1 MININ
6 MYEVYENWRSGLGK
20 FKWSF
25 VSTPFASS
33 KHMVKN
39 LILDDDLKKKTIDDI
54 LDDFSKDL
62 IVNQKEDEIII
73 FDFDGGRSLDLAF
86 NLNKEYMIN
95 PILIFAHIFHSNGIV
110 GSKDMLNKLIKYSYG
125 LKNESSKYGIF
136 LDYDRFSDREYNP
149 REYFNNQ
156 YRLTEEEMPYIED
169 FIRAGIDKVIVI
181 SKAPIKID
189 IKEYIDYIKSSELK
203 LEVHLIE

>member
-20 FKWSF
+20 FKWSL

-54 LDDFSKDL
+54 LDNFSKDL

-73 FDFDGGRSLDLAF
+73 FDFDGERSLDLAF

-110 GSKDMLNKLIKYSYG
+110 GSKHMLNKLIKYSYG

>member
-20 FKWSF
+20 FKWSL

-33 KHMVKN
+33 KHIVKD

-73 FDFDGGRSLDLAF
+73 FDFDGERSLDLAF

-95 PILIFAHIFHSNGIV
+95 PILIFAHIVHSNGIV

-136 LDYDRFSDREYNP
+136 LDYNRFSSKEYNP

-156 YRLTEEEMPYIED
+156 YRLTDEEMPYIED
-169 FIRAGIDKVIVI
+169 FIKAGIDKVIVI

>member
-20 FKWSF
+20 FKWSL

-33 KHMVKN
+33 KHIVKD
-39 LILDDDLKKKTIDDI
+39 LILDDYLKKKTIDDI

-73 FDFDGGRSLDLAF
+73 FDFDGERSLDLAF

-95 PILIFAHIFHSNGIV
+95 PILIFAHIFHLNGIV

-125 LKNESSKYGIF
+125 LKNENSKYGIF
-136 LDYDRFSDREYNP
+136 LDYNRFSSKEYNP
-149 REYFNNQ
+149 RECFNNQ

-169 FIRAGIDKVIVI
+169 FIKAGIDKVIVI

>member
-20 FKWSF
+20 FKWSL

-33 KHMVKN
+33 KHMVKD

-73 FDFDGGRSLDLAF
+73 FDFDEGRSLDLAF

>member
-1 MININ
+1 

-20 FKWSF
+20 FKWNLI
-25 VSTPFASS
+25 STPFASS
-33 KHMVKN
+33 KHIVKD
-39 LILDDDLKKKTIDDI
+39 LIFDDDLKKKTIDDI
-54 LDDFSKDL
+54 LDDCSKDL

-73 FDFDGGRSLDLAF
+73 FDFDGERSLDLAF

-110 GSKDMLNKLIKYSYG
+110 GTKDMLNKLIKYSYG

-136 LDYDRFSDREYNP
+136 LDYDRFRDKEYNS

-169 FIRAGIDKVIVI
+169 FIKAGIDKVTVI
-181 SKAPIKID
+181 CQAPIKID

-203 LEVHLIE
+203 LEVHLID

>member
-20 FKWSF
+20 FKWSLI
-25 VSTPFASS
+25 STPFASS

>member
-20 FKWSF
+20 FKWSL

-33 KHMVKN
+33 KHIVKD

-73 FDFDGGRSLDLAF
+73 FDFDGERSLDLAF

-125 LKNESSKYGIF
+125 LKNENSKYGIF

>member
-20 FKWSF
+20 FKWSLI
-25 VSTPFASS
+25 STPFASS
-33 KHMVKN
+33 KHIVKD

-73 FDFDGGRSLDLAF
+73 FDFDGERSLDLAF

-95 PILIFAHIFHSNGIV
+95 PILIFAHIFHSNGVV

-136 LDYDRFSDREYNP
+136 LDYDRFSDREYNQ

-169 FIRAGIDKVIVI
+169 FIKAGIDKVIVI

>member
-20 FKWSF
+20 FKWSL

-73 FDFDGGRSLDLAF
+73 FDFDEGRSLDLAF

>member
-20 FKWSF
+20 FKWSL

-33 KHMVKN
+33 KHIVKD
-39 LILDDDLKKKTIDDI
+39 LILDDLKKKTIDDI

-73 FDFDGGRSLDLAF
+73 FDFDGERSLDLAF
-86 NLNKEYMIN
+86 NLNNEYMIN

-125 LKNESSKYGIF
+125 LKNENSKYGIF
-136 LDYDRFSDREYNP
+136 LDYNRFSSKEYNP

-169 FIRAGIDKVIVI
+169 FIKAGIDKVIVI

>member
-20 FKWSF
+20 FKRSL

-73 FDFDGGRSLDLAF
+73 FDFDGERSLDLAF

>member
-1 MININ
+1 

-20 FKWSF
+20 FKWSL

-54 LDDFSKDL
+54 LDDFSKNL

-73 FDFDGGRSLDLAF
+73 FDFDGERSLDLAF

-125 LKNESSKYGIF
+125 LKNESCKYGIF
-136 LDYDRFSDREYNP
+136 LDYDRFSSKEYNP

-169 FIRAGIDKVIVI
+169 FIKAGIDKVIVI

>member
-20 FKWSF
+20 FKWSL

-86 NLNKEYMIN
+86 NLNKEYSIN

-169 FIRAGIDKVIVI
+169 FIRAGIDKVTVI
-181 SKAPIKID
+181 SQGPIKID
-189 IKEYIDYIKSSELK
+189 INEYIDYIKSSELK

>member
-20 FKWSF
+20 FKWSL

-54 LDDFSKDL
+54 LDNFSKDL

>member
-20 FKWSF
+20 FKWSLI
-25 VSTPFASS
+25 STPFASS
-33 KHMVKN
+33 KHIVKE
-39 LILDDDLKKKTIDDI
+39 LIFDDDLKKKTVDDI

-62 IVNQKEDEIII
+62 IASQKEDEIII
-73 FDFDGGRSLDLAF
+73 FDFDGERSLDLAF
-86 NLNKEYMIN
+86 NLNKEFIIN
-95 PILIFAHIFHSNGIV
+95 PILIFAHIFHLNGIV
-110 GSKDMLNKLIKYSYG
+110 GTKDMLNKLIKYSYG

-136 LDYDRFSDREYNP
+136 LDYDRFSNKEYNP
-149 REYFNNQ
+149 REFFNNQ

-169 FIRAGIDKVIVI
+169 FIKAGIDKVTVI
-181 SKAPIKID
+181 SQAPIKID

>member
-1 MININ
+1 

-20 FKWSF
+20 FKWSLI
-25 VSTPFASS
+25 STPFASS
-33 KHMVKN
+33 KHIVKD

-73 FDFDGGRSLDLAF
+73 FDFDGERSLDLAF

-95 PILIFAHIFHSNGIV
+95 PILIFAHIFHSNGVV

-136 LDYDRFSDREYNP
+136 LDYDRFSDREYNQ

-169 FIRAGIDKVIVI
+169 FIKAGIDKVIVI

>member
-20 FKWSF
+20 FKWSL

>member
-20 FKWSF
+20 FKWSL

-125 LKNESSKYGIF
+125 LKNENSKYGIF